1 MAEKTAKKVTT
12 EAKASE
18 KKENIFKRFWKW
30 VCIHKW
36 WILGIG
42 GTAAVSGTGGFVAG
56 RLSKKD
62 NVSDGSEGA
71 SVDVTSCTT
80 AEDSVE
86 E

>member
-18 KKENIFKRFWKW
+18 KENIFKRIWKW
-30 VCIHKW
+30 ICVHKW
-36 WILGIG
+36 WLLGIG
-42 GTAAVSGTGGFVAG
+42 GTAAVSGTGGYVAG
-56 RLSKKD
+56 RMSKK
-62 NVSDGSEGA
+62 SDSEEA